1 MPEEGEANWGADGP
15 AGRDS
20 PGPHGKIVRVELE
33 WDIPMS
39 ATLPIQV
46 QPHLAHQQF
55 PCLDTTLAEL
65 GIQE

>member
-1 MPEEGEANWGADGP
+1 MLEEAEANFGLDGP

-33 WDIPMS
+33 WDVPMS
-39 ATLPIQV
+39 ATLPVQV
-46 QPHLAHQQF
+46 QPNPAHQQV
-55 PCLDTTLAEL
+55 PCLDTTLANL